1 MPKGEPVTV
10 MSREFKA
17 LPFTNLKSEASGRVR
32 TGIAAVFGNIDSY
45 GDRVM
50 PGAFAKT
57 IAEGARRCRHLWNHS
72 YEHPPTASIVE
83 LREVSRGELP
93 PEVLAKSPDATG
105 GLVVK
110 REYYDTELS
119 NWILAAIDKGDI
131 NEMSFAYDTVQA
143 VTKTEPDPNDPE
155 KSVEVHELTELRL
168 YDTSDVLWGC
178 NWATVANGAKGILGR
193 NISIGVLAEQ
203 LTAFHADVKAG
214 RRNASG
220 DQKLIELIHDTAI
233 DLGAVCN
240 TGTEDNDD
248 ATDPKRS
255 GKSKAE
261 AAPSDENGDTS
272 PSLDWLNVTDLEIA
286 SIFS

>member
-1 MPKGEPVTV
+1 MTT
-10 MSREFKA
+10 REFKA
-17 LPFTNLKSEASGRVR
+17 LPFTNVKAEAQGRVR

-72 YEHPPTASIVE
+72 YEHPPTASIIE
-83 LREVSRGELP
+83 LREIGREELP
-93 PEVLAKSPDATG
+93 SEVLEKSPDATG

-131 NEMSFAYDTVQA
+131 NEMSFAYDTIQA
-143 VTKTEPDPNDPE
+143 SVRTVPDPHDPE
-155 KSVEVHELTELRL
+155 KSVEIHELTELRL

-178 NWATVANGAKGILGR
+178 NWATVANGAKNLVGRGLALGV
-193 NISIGVLAEQ
+193 IAEH
-203 LTAFHADVKAG
+203 LVALHAEVKAG
-214 RRNASG
+214 RRNAG
-220 DQKLIELIHDTAI
+220 NDQKLIELIHNTAVG
-233 DLGAVCN
+233 LGAVCN
-240 TGTEDNDD
+240 PDETDD
-248 ATDPKRS
+248 ATDEPKRSS

-261 AAPSDENGDTS
+261 AAVDSTS
-272 PSLDWLNVTDLEIA
+272 PADWLQVSDLEIA
-286 SIFS
+286 SLIS